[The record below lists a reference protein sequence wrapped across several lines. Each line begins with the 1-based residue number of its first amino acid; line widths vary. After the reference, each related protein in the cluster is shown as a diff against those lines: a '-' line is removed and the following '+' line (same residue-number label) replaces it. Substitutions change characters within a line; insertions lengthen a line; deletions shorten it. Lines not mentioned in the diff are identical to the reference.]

1 MILSL
6 LSLSKLILL
15 PSILN
20 IHPSFTSCFVFS
32 SHKVERTTY
41 RIPMYALPRLNDCD
55 CSAVLSHL
63 ALPHA
68 FSLLFYFSFFG
79 WSIYLRQILKNI
91 ISKKYFSM
99 NSFFF
104 LKKKYIHNAV
114 ISSGINSNSLI
125 SSDTQLGYLG
135 LEIRSSTSP

>member
-79 WSIYLRQILKNI
+79 WSIYLRQILKKHNFQKI
-91 ISKKYFSM
+91 LQYE
-99 NSFFF
+99 FFF
-104 LKKKYIHNAV
+104 FKKKYIHNAV